1 MCLPDRASLA
11 RGAIEAL
18 PYHGSAGPR
27 RSSAWTGLALAAM
40 LAFGSGACA
49 MTMELGSFLSDKEDE
64 PAKVAQQSDKGD
76 TRDVTGSLAMQS
88 KKTERASGGIHP
100 IDWKLTSAAL
110 KEALGQKEEG
120 ASIPWQNP
128 DTGSRGT
135 VTPVASAYIKEGF
148 ACRNFIASH
157 VGDGRESWYEGT
169 ACRIH
174 RGEWEIR
181 STRPLQKS

>member
-18 PYHGSAGPR
+18 PYHGSAHSR
-27 RSSAWTGLALAAM
+27 RSSAWTVLVLAAM

-49 MTMELGSFLSDKEDE
+49 MTMELGSFLSDKEE
-64 PAKVAQQSDKGD
+64 KPATVAQTDKGD
-76 TRDVTGSLAMQS
+76 VRDVTGSLAMQS

-100 IDWKLTSAAL
+100 IDWKLTSVAL

-135 VTPVASAYIKEGF
+135 VTPVAASYIKDGF

>member
-1 MCLPDRASLA
+1 VSP
-11 RGAIEAL
+11 
-18 PYHGSAGPR
+18 PYHGSVRPR
-27 RSSAWTGLALAAM
+27 RSPPWAGLALATA
-40 LAFGSGACA
+40 LAFSAGACS
-49 MTMELGSFLSDKEDE
+49 MSMELGSFLSDKFGTEE
-64 PAKVAQQSDKGD
+64 KPAKTAQADKGD
-76 TRDVTGSLAMQS
+76 TRDVTGSLALQS

-100 IDWKLTSAAL
+100 IDWKLTSSAL
-110 KEALGQKEEG
+110 KEALGQKDDG

-135 VTPVASAYIKEGF
+135 VTPVAAAYIKEGF

-169 ACRIH
+169 ACRVH

-181 STRPLQKS
+181 STRPLEKS

>member
-1 MCLPDRASLA
+1 MRLPDRASLA
-11 RGAIEAL
+11 RGAIKAL

-27 RSSAWTGLALAAM
+27 RSPAWAGLTLAAL
-40 LAFGSGACA
+40 LAFGSGACS
-49 MTMELGSFLSDKEDE
+49 MTMELGSFFSDKDE
-64 PAKVAQQSDKGD
+64 KPAKIEQASKGD
-76 TRDVTGSLAMQS
+76 ARDVTGALPLQS
-88 KKTERASGGIHP
+88 KKTERAGGGIHP
-100 IDWKLTSAAL
+100 VDWKLTSAAL

-135 VTPVASAYIKEGF
+135 VTPVAASYIKDGF

-157 VGDGRESWYEGT
+157 VGDGRESWYEGM
-169 ACRIH
+169 ACRVH

-181 STRPLQKS
+181 TARPLEKS